1 LAGRRANT
9 AGMCRPSGAWAAFH
23 PRLDPHGLRRGLL
36 PAGPPALCYNGR
48 MQPMIVV
55 RDSAVEDLPE
65 INRIRCHPLV
75 RPHQFRILS
84 HDDQRWKQWIE
95 GNARIG
101 DLWLRSSTIV
111 SEEQVI
117 GYVTQILH
125 FADRCIVADCGWNL
139 EPAYWGRGIMRTA
152 LQVVLDRLFIE
163 QNTSYVI
170 ADCFRNNTRCK
181 RLLSKLHFSQIDVP
195 AVERISIACRFRCL
209 HWIERYRID
218 RDTWDRTAGDP
229 AS

>member
-1 LAGRRANT
+1 
-9 AGMCRPSGAWAAFH
+9 
-23 PRLDPHGLRRGLL
+23 
-36 PAGPPALCYNGR
+36 
-48 MQPMIVV
+48 MQPIIAV
-55 RDSAVEDLPE
+55 RDSAVEDLPA

-75 RPHQFRILS
+75 RPHQFRILA
-84 HDDQRWKQWIE
+84 HDDQRWTQWIE

-101 DLWLRSSTIV
+101 DVWLRSSTIV

-125 FADRCIVADCGWNL
+125 FEQRCVFADCGWNL
-139 EPAYWGRGIMRTA
+139 EPAYWGQGIMRIA
-152 LQVVLDRLFIE
+152 LQAVLDRLFIE

-181 RLLSKLHFSQIDVP
+181 RLLSKLHFSQIEVP
-195 AVERISIACRFRCL
+195 VAERIWIACRMGCL

-218 RDTWDRTAGDP
+218 CDTWNRTREN
-229 AS
+229 SVSQ